1 MFQVI
6 LLIAVWP
13 WDLQPTC
20 TEPLW
25 VGVKFWSVSWSLH
38 SALRNVN
45 TTANW
50 LLTFSPSILETTNKL
65 RNAAPNPSAGK
76 DQSVRR
82 HRSGMC
88 WSHGWKPSSLKFMLS
103 HIITMSGHTHS
114 SLYGLLKD
122 ILDFNS
128 NMLVSKRR
136 TWNENYIS
144 WILQFSSLRQG
155 QWDFRKLSCGIW
167 PKKQRQEILVPGAH
181 PRCPLLPGVYFDL

>member
-1 MFQVI
+1 M
-6 LLIAVWP
+6 
-13 WDLQPTC
+13 C

-25 VGVKFWSVSWSLH
+25 VGVKFWSVSWFLH

-45 TTANW
+45 PTAHW

-65 RNAAPNPSAGK
+65 RNVVPNPYTGK

-82 HRSGMC
+82 HWSGMC
-88 WSHGWKPSSLKFMLS
+88 WSHRWKPSSLKFMFS

-114 SLYGLLKD
+114 SLYGLLKE

-128 NMLVSKRR
+128 NMLVPKRR

-144 WILQFSSLRQG
+144 WILQFGSLRQG

-167 PKKQRQEILVPGAH
+167 PKKQRQEILEPGAH